1 MGLGRQA
8 EPVDPIPT
16 EGHAMGRARPRP
28 SRRAAEPSEA
38 TEWLTVAEAAERL
51 DLNPR
56 TLRRAAAVGNLEA
69 RRSGKVWLTTLGAVR
84 AWLKDA
90 RHRPGPRLGQGV
102 GRPRQGPLPSPA
114 TA

>member
-1 MGLGRQA
+1 MGQQ
-8 EPVDPIPT
+8 
-16 EGHAMGRARPRP
+16 RPRP
-28 SRRAAEPSEA
+28 PRQAAEPA
-38 TEWLTVAEAAERL
+38 GAAEWLTVAEAAARL

-56 TLRRAAAVGNLEA
+56 TLRRAAAVGNLES

-102 GRPRQGPLPSPA
+102 GRPRQGPLPPPA
-114 TA
+114 TV